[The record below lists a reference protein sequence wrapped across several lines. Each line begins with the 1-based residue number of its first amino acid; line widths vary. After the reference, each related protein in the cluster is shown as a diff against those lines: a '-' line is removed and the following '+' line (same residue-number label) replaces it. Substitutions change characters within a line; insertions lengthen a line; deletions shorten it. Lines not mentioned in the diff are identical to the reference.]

1 MRRYQLILG
10 RDLPP
15 EPIPECTVDQIAIK
29 VNNDFCSNDKELQEK
44 FHKHLR
50 IVLEKAQ
57 IYRLVM
63 NFQERKI
70 MMSKVTVVIPVYNYE
85 KYIVLAIKSVLSQTY
100 ADWKLIIVDDN
111 SDDNTSQFISE
122 FLSDSRITY
131 IYLQENQGTGNALNV
146 ALKLID
152 TPYFMI
158 LDADDWLDEEAI
170 DILLDEMEQQPE
182 TTSTVSSQLNRWET
196 NADDTRFIDLIKHRR
211 FTKNEKYEFLLYA
224 PMLYPRFL
232 RTESVRLVNGFELD
246 DPYKGR
252 YGEDRYLL
260 YKLIGISDFHYV
272 NKPLYN
278 RRIHNSNA
286 VRSENR
292 IKFVEAKKYV
302 IKKILNLWGNEFEPI
317 WSLTTD
323 GWLALKLKALKDDLI
338 EYYI

>member
-1 MRRYQLILG
+1 
-10 RDLPP
+10 
-15 EPIPECTVDQIAIK
+15 
-29 VNNDFCSNDKELQEK
+29 
-44 FHKHLR
+44 
-50 IVLEKAQ
+50 
-57 IYRLVM
+57 
-63 NFQERKI
+63 
-70 MMSKVTVVIPVYNYE
+70 MSKVTVVIPVYNYE